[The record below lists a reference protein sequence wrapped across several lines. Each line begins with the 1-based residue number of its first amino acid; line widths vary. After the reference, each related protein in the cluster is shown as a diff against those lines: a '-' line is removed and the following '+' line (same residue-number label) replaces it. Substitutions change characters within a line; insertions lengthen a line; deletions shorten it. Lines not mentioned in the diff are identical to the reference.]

1 MLVSTLEVHTKVFQR
16 RTLTALGLAGTL
28 LALGV
33 TTALR
38 AQEQAPEHKDIKITA
53 KDYRFSPARV
63 DVSVNDL
70 VRVTVTS
77 EDVAYGF
84 TIDEYRVSKRVPPGG
99 AVSFEFRAD
108 KAGTFAFYSSLTSDK
123 RHSQAKG
130 QLVVNPGR

>member
-1 MLVSTLEVHTKVFQR
+1 VFQR
-16 RTLTALGLAGTL
+16 RTLAALGLAGTL
-28 LALGV
+28 LSLGV
-33 TTALR
+33 MNAGR
-38 AQEQAPEHKDIKITA
+38 AQEQAPEHREVKITA
-53 KDYRFSPARV
+53 KDYRFAPARV
-63 DVSVNDL
+63 DVGVNDL
-70 VRVTVTS
+70 VRITVTS